1 MERERGY
8 TVCTGKKRGR
18 QVVGEPHSVS
28 IPVEC
33 PAGSRPRALYHTHP
47 GGSLQPSSQ
56 DMQAARQHNLPVC
69 VRAGKRIKC
78 YLVDRGSRQ
87 SP

>member
-8 TVCTGKKRGR
+8 TVCTKGKRGR

-33 PAGSRPRALYHTHP
+33 PAGSRPRGLFHTHP
-47 GGSLQPSSQ
+47 GGSLQPSVQ
-56 DMQAARQHNLPVC
+56 DMQAAHQHNLPVC
-69 VRAGKRIKC
+69 IRVRSKVKC
-78 YLVDRGSRQ
+78 YPVNRGSRK
-87 SP
+87 SK